1 MPRSMS
7 RLVGVSPNRQG
18 RWVLSAFLVALCAAV
33 LLTAGGRAAQAQTSG
48 VPDPTQQ
55 GPYTVNEMHY
65 DAGSVQMS
73 APNVDGSTTAAFQ
86 HPLAGELYYPSGPGP
101 WPALVFI
108 HGNHSS
114 CITGGTSEGSGFPCN
129 TGDQQPIANYMGYG
143 YLANNLASHG
153 YVVMSLDADALT
165 NFQTSADN
173 GTFLRTQLISA
184 SMDLL
189 FRWNDGV
196 AAAPIG
202 NTFTGKIEVER
213 GFGIFG
219 HSRGGEAV
227 AAFPLYNRLRPSP
240 GRKYRIAADFS
251 LAPVDYERS
260 APYGTFT
267 NGTTPDRM
275 AFATLLPTCDG
286 DVSNIQGARI
296 YQRALH
302 TLPDGTDLSPKIQF
316 AVAGTNHD
324 YYNTIWWSDD
334 GSGYRSTGSRPDAA
348 CGEDVPGNVRLSPT
362 DQRTGL
368 VALAG
373 AFFRRYVGGE
383 TAFDPMMTGGA
394 GLPGAACPQAR
405 GVDCSDE
412 LKTTYFAPDSE
423 RRDVIVPDPN
433 TALTTDAVG
442 GALTGSGFTDS
453 YPAGSGSTAP
463 SDFAP
468 GGFTWCNPEPVDF
481 AVSSGLPTAAR
492 PCPLPAAGTSGVLDP
507 AAFGGQA
514 NERENAPVNRSY
526 APQLTLAWD
535 GPAQLN
541 AAIPS
546 NKDDAS
552 GFKALAMDVAV
563 NYFDPRNGDAGISN
577 GTYTRMAGASPT
589 DPHAADQNF
598 DVVLTDSHDNTA
610 SVAADDPDFGT
621 ATEESLGTTRRH
633 LLLNELRIPLTAFN
647 GVDLSSIRKVSL
659 QFGTETPSGSIE
671 LANMRFQEP
680 VNPAAGDP
688 VIGPASASASSDPKL
703 GIALGLNGVTAV
715 PPAGYCADLRKPKS
729 SLTSIAKGGR
739 KLIVRGRAKDAG
751 CAAVGGKKAVEGKV
765 LREQVTIAR
774 KVHGGCRFVSPDG
787 RLLPKTACSTP
798 YSLVAKGRRKFKLSV
813 AHKLPKGNYLIRYQ
827 ALDVRGNLEPA
838 HARTIRLGA
847 SK

>member
-7 RLVGVSPNRQG
+7 RLLGDSPYKQG
-18 RWVLSAFLVALCAAV
+18 RLVLLALLIALCAV
-33 LLTAGGRAAQAQTSG
+33 LLMTAERPAQAQTTG
-48 VPDPTQQ
+48 MPDPTEQ

-65 DAGSVQMS
+65 DAGTVQMS
-73 APNVDGSTTAAFQ
+73 APNADGSTTAAFQ

-114 CITGGTSEGSGFPCN
+114 CITGGTSEGSGSPCN
-129 TGDQQPIANYMGYG
+129 TGDQEPIANYMGYG

-196 AAAPIG
+196 APAPIG

-316 AVAGTNHD
+316 AVAGANHD

-348 CGEDVPGNVRLSPT
+348 CGEDVPGNIRLSPT

-368 VALAG
+368 IALAG

-383 TAFDPMMTGGA
+383 TAFDPMMTGA
-394 GLPGAACPQAR
+394 SGLPASACPQAR
-405 GVDCSDE
+405 GVDCADE
-412 LKTTYFAPDSE
+412 LKTTYFAPDAE
-423 RRDVIVPDPN
+423 RRDVVGPDPN
-433 TALTTDAVG
+433 TALSTDALG
-442 GALTGSGFTDS
+442 GGLTGSGFQDP
-453 YPAGSGSTAP
+453 YPAGTGATAP

-481 AVSSGLPTAAR
+481 TVASGLPTAAR
-492 PCPLPAAGTSGVLDP
+492 PCPLPPAGTSGVLDP

-514 NERENAPVNRSY
+514 NERESAPVNRSY
-526 APQLTLAWD
+526 GPQLALAWS
-535 GPAQLN
+535 GAAQLD
-541 AAIPS
+541 ASIPS
-546 NKDDAS
+546 SKDDMS
-552 GFKALAMDVAV
+552 GFKALGMDVAV

-577 GTYTRMAGASPT
+577 GTYTRLGGASPT

-598 DVVLTDSHDNTA
+598 DVVLTDSHGDTA
-610 SVAADDPDFGT
+610 SVAADNPAFGT
-621 ATEESLGTTRRH
+621 ATEEPIGTTRRH
-633 LLLNELRIPLTAFN
+633 ILLNELRIPLTAFG

-659 QFGTETPSGSIE
+659 QFGGETPSGSIQ

-680 VNPAAGDP
+680 VNPPTGDP
-688 VIGPASASASSDPKL
+688 VIGPASSSQSDPRL
-703 GIALGLNGVTAV
+703 GAALGLNGATYV

-729 SLTSIAKGGR
+729 SLISLAKSAR
-739 KLIVRGRAKDAG
+739 KLVVRGRAKDTG
-751 CAAVGGKKAVEGKV
+751 CAGGAGKKAVEGKM

-774 KVHGGCRFVSPDG
+774 KVKGGCRFVSPEG
-787 RLLPKTACSTP
+787 KLLPKAPCSTP
-798 YSLVAKGRRKFKLSV
+798 YSLVAKGRREFKLV
-813 AHKLPKGNYLIRYQ
+813 VPRKLVKGKYLLRYQ

-838 HARTIRLGA
+838 HTKMILLGEP
-847 SK
+847 K